1 MTMVS
6 PLPKSGAETPDSAQ
20 PVLLSPARWG
30 YSLHD
35 QVNGNSGESITRA
48 ASRAFGIALVISS
61 LGLWIIPNATA
72 LGDTVLL
79 TMKLGLTCLF
89 IGLGGLLYLFGKANQ
104 ASVTQVHLYNRTIRR
119 GQVLKNNG
127 FETETEVPFD
137 DIKGL
142 LLSVDDGLLDSGD
155 GAMATL
161 YLRLD
166 DGADN
171 MTAIEIL
178 KGPEAL
184 LRPIRERLLRDLKN
198 DRGGL
203 PVPSLESRK
212 SSRFAVTGPGLAF
225 QAA

>member
-6 PLPKSGAETPDSAQ
+6 PLPKSGAETSNSAQ
-20 PVLLSPARWG
+20 PVLLSPAQWG

-35 QVNGNSGESITRA
+35 QVNGQSGESIA
-48 ASRAFGIALVISS
+48 RAFSRILGIALVISS
-61 LGLWIIPNATA
+61 LGLWVIPSASGM
-72 LGDTVLL
+72 GDGVLL
-79 TMKLGLTCLF
+79 IMKLGLTCLF
-89 IGLGGLLYLFGKANQ
+89 IGLGGLLYMFGKANG
-104 ASVTQVHLYNRTIRR
+104 ASVTQVDLYNRTIRR
-119 GQVLKNNG
+119 GRVSEKNA
-127 FETETEVPFD
+127 FETEAAVPFED
-137 DIKGL
+137 VKGL
-142 LLSVDDGLLDSGD
+142 LLSSDDS
-155 GAMATL
+155 ANAAASMATL

-166 DGADN
+166 DGEDN

-203 PVPSLESRK
+203 PLPSFESRK
-212 SSRFAVTGPGLAF
+212 VARYSAAGPGLAF